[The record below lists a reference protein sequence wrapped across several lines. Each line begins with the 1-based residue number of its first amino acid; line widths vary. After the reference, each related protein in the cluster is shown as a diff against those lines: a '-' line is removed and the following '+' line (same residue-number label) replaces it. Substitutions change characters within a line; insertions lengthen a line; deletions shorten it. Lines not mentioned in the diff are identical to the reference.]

1 MKNGIFAAIGAY
13 ILWGLLPIY
22 WKTIDEVPAIEIL
35 CHRMVWSLVF
45 VVLIL
50 SWKKHWRWLKAATK
64 NRSTLFTFLVSAVIL
79 ALNWLTYIWAINS
92 GYIVEASLGYF
103 INPLIS
109 VVLGVLFLKER
120 LRLWQWL
127 SISLALTGVSYLTFS
142 YGKFPWIALILAFS
156 FGFYGL
162 LRKTSALSSL
172 EGLSVELAIMFLPAL
187 AYLLYLESSGTAS
200 FGHTAATTS
209 GILAL
214 TGVATA
220 TPLLFFAYGARRVQ
234 LSTLGILQYIAPS
247 IQFLLGVFVYKED
260 FPQTRLVGFIII
272 WISLFIYTFESFV
285 QVKRK
290 RECKTSVTV
299 RYFLDI

>member
-13 ILWGLLPIY
+13 TLWGLLPIY
-22 WKTIDEVPAIEIL
+22 WKTIDEVPAFEIL
-35 CHRMVWSLVF
+35 CHRMVWSLLFLIV
-45 VVLIL
+45 IL
-50 SWKKHWRWLKAATK
+50 SWKKHWRWLKKAAQT
-64 NRSTLFTFLVSAVIL
+64 RGTLFTFLGSAVIL

-162 LRKTSALSSL
+162 LRKTAALSSL
-172 EGLSVELAIMFLPAL
+172 EGLSVEMAIMFMPAL
-187 AYLLYLESSGTAS
+187 AYLLYLESLGTAS
-200 FGHTAATTS
+200 FGHTTVTTS

-214 TGVATA
+214 TGIVTA
-220 TPLLFFAYGARRVQ
+220 TPLLFFAYGAKRVQ
-234 LSTLGILQYIAPS
+234 LSTLGILQYISPS
-247 IQFLLGVFVYKED
+247 MQFLLGVLVYKED
-260 FPQTRLVGFIII
+260 FPQSRLIGFIII
-272 WISLFIYTFESFV
+272 WISLFIYSFESFV
-285 QVKRK
+285 QVRRK
-290 RECKTSVTV
+290 RELLVTG
-299 RYFLDI
+299 